1 VRPITA
7 VRIWY
12 GLSAFFIVGW
22 IANLVVV
29 LRRPVFNWRDAAS
42 LPLLLFTFISLNALE
57 KAHRKFRESP
67 EVVINISA
75 GRYMLAGLVVA
86 FAVVCILLG
95 YSWQRHI
102 MP

>member
-1 VRPITA
+1 MRPITA

-42 LPLLLFTFISLNALE
+42 LPLFLFTFISLNARE

>member
-1 VRPITA
+1 V
-7 VRIWY
+7 
-12 GLSAFFIVGW
+12 
-22 IANLVVV
+22 LVCD
-29 LRRPVFNWRDAAS
+29 RS
-42 LPLLLFTFISLNALE
+42 L
-57 KAHRKFRESP
+57 FRESP